1 MDIKN
6 IKSEFPIFK
15 QKINGKP
22 LVYLDSANSSQKPK
36 AVIDRLSNFY
46 ETEFSNVG
54 RSVHTLAVKATNRFE
69 ATRDM
74 LKKYFN
80 AQHREEIIFTKGAT
94 ESINLV
100 ASSFGE
106 KYIKE
111 GDEILITELEHHSNY
126 VPWHFLRKNKGA
138 VIKFAPI
145 NKNGEVEIDEIKKLI
160 TSRTKIIAIT
170 HISNV
175 TGAIMPLKKIIELAK
190 EKKIPVLVDGTQGA
204 PHLKLDMQD
213 LGCDFYAISCHKM
226 YGPNGLG
233 ILYAKKKWLD
243 ELPPYQ
249 GGGGMIDEV
258 KKEGISYASTPTK
271 FEAGTMQ
278 TAEVVAFAEAIKF
291 IENLGIENIEEHE
304 NKILEYGIEKLI
316 HISSVG
322 ANTSS
327 ISKYQSTKGA
337 GEEILIKNFP
347 SAIIIRPSIVFG
359 PGDGFYNVQSKI
371 VKMSPIVPMFGGG
384 QNKFQPIYI
393 KDLVNGIMAILNNND
408 NQARIYEFGGPEIL
422 TMEEVYKLILKTLKI
437 NRVLIPAPIFAANF
451 IATFLQLLPNP
462 IITRDLVKALKFDNI
477 ISETKN
483 TIQSLG
489 IEPKPSELIVPTYL
503 K

>member
-6 IKSEFPIFK
+6 LKSEFPIFK

-36 AVIDRLSNFY
+36 TVIDRLSSFY

-69 ATRDM
+69 ATRD
-74 LKKYFN
+74 LVKKYFN

-138 VIKFAPI
+138 VIKFAPV

-160 TSRTKIIAIT
+160 SKKTKIIAIT

-175 TGAIMPLKKIIELAK
+175 TGAVMPIKKIVDIAK
-190 EKKIPVLVDGTQGA
+190 EKNIPVLVDGTQGA
-204 PHLKLDMQD
+204 PHMHIDMQD
-213 LGCDFYAISCHKM
+213 LGCDFYVVSCHKM

-233 ILYAKKKWLD
+233 VLYAKKKWLD
-243 ELPPYQ
+243 DLPPYQ
-249 GGGGMIDEV
+249 GGGGMIDDV
-258 KKEGISYASTPTK
+258 KKDNITFADAPTK

-278 TAEVVAFAEAIKF
+278 TAEVVAFSEAINF
-291 IENLGIENIEEHE
+291 IEKLGIKNIAAHE
-304 NKILEYGIEKLI
+304 NEILEYGFEKLKKNNSINIIGSPKNRGSVLCFTIKGI
-316 HISSVG
+316 H
-322 ANTSS
+322 
-327 ISKYQSTKGA
+327 
-337 GEEILIKNFP
+337 P
-347 SAIIIRPSIVFG
+347 H
-359 PGDGFYNVQSKI
+359 D
-371 VKMSPIVPMFGGG
+371 
-384 QNKFQPIYI
+384 
-393 KDLVNGIMAILNNND
+393 
-408 NQARIYEFGGPEIL
+408 
-422 TMEEVYKLILKTLKI
+422 
-437 NRVLIPAPIFAANF
+437 
-451 IATFLQLLPNP
+451 IATILDDDGVAIRAGHHCCQILH
-462 IITRDLVKALKFDNI
+462 DK
-477 ISETKN
+477 
-483 TIQSLG
+483 LG
-489 IEPKPSELIVPTYL
+489 IAATARASIGVYNTKEDIDVLCKAIDNCKKVFQI
-503 K
+503 